1 MILSIRYIFNSTIQE
16 DFVTFAHAYNLI
28 KAENVAGKF
37 QEHRLTGVD
46 LGHGIADFSKNFDLD
61 LELCVY
67 GVDNCS
73 MIASEANVQF

>member
-1 MILSIRYIFNSTIQE
+1 MIRYIFNGTIQE
-16 DFVTFAHAYNLI
+16 DFVTFANAYNLI

-37 QEHRLTGVD
+37 EERRLTARVD
-46 LGHGIADFSKNFDLD
+46 LGRGIEDFSKNFDLD

-73 MIASEANVQF
+73 MIASEVNVQF